1 MRGRRGNWLP
11 RCLYAFHRRIPTTG
25 GSFYRAVLAPPS
37 SNDKQGTGYLYT
49 ISPPPRSNSRWS
61 LHCLYREID
70 SPPCSRSV
78 IIIGRVSYFVF
89 VRWIKSVFVRA
100 MILASI
106 QRSAR
111 GGVWN
116 YDVYSNR
123 LNLVTLYINAIVVC
137 PGEREN
143 CLNALKSI
151 RI

>member
-37 SNDKQGTGYLYT
+37 WRTTNKEPVTYIQFPLLLAPTALFVQGNRFPSLLEKHHYHWSSFLLHICAVDKVGVCND
-49 ISPPPRSNSRWS
+49 S
-61 LHCLYREID
+61 CID
-70 SPPCSRSV
+70 ST
-78 IIIGRVSYFVF
+78 F
-89 VRWIKSVFVRA
+89 
-100 MILASI
+100 
-106 QRSAR
+106 
-111 GGVWN
+111 GGVWS

-151 RI
+151 GI